1 MPAKINVNSTTTSMQ
16 IRCNNFLIRKLVNLY
31 KYSRIETIS
40 NLVPT
45 VLVSVKHEMN
55 SIKSMLNAHSM

>member
-1 MPAKINVNSTTTSMQ
+1 MPAKINVYSTTCMQ
-16 IRCNNFLIRKLVNLY
+16 IRYNNFLIRKSTC
-31 KYSRIETIS
+31 KYSTIEKIS